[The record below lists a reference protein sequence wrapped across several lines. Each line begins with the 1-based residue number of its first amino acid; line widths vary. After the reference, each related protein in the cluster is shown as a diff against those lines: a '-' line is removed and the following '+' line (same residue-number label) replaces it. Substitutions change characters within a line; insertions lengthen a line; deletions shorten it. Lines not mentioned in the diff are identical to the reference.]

1 MAVWATT
8 ADVADWVGVG
18 VDSRMTAATDAA
30 LAWANRTRPDL
41 DPDTDP
47 PFDVHH
53 AVVLYAGLLYKE
65 RVSPAGFDTY
75 AETAVDYDVGNAM
88 TNIYRLIGSRKPVAR

>member
-1 MAVWATT
+1 MAAWATT
-8 ADVADWVGVG
+8 ADVAAWVGVAA
-18 VDSRMTAATDAA
+18 DSRMTDATNAA

-41 DPDTDP
+41 DPEVDP

-75 AETAVDYDVGNAM
+75 AEVAADYDVGNAM

>member
-1 MAVWATT
+1 MAVWATVD
-8 ADVADWVGVG
+8 DVAAWVGVG
-18 VDSRMTAATDAA
+18 VDSRMTAATAAA

-41 DPDTDP
+41 DPEVDP

-53 AVVLYAGLLYKE
+53 AVVLYASLLYKE
-65 RVSPAGFDTY
+65 RVSPQGFDTY
-75 AETAVDYDVGNAM
+75 AETVAEYDTGNAM